1 MMFSSAEISES
12 RSRVLQGSVEQGL
25 CGQTVPFYSQG
36 LPSVFIAQFSGR
48 LTFCCSCFIFLRTL
62 NVAKVLSCFA
72 LSCFSGSVVV
82 KAADYCLCRAH
93 STCGK
98 MFFFVVFCFTTVTDD
113 RVYRKIPCV
122 CLYMDGATLQSR
134 CVYCFTHLHNESE
147 DNHLF
152 TLCSLVCQ
160 SALHN
165 LLCASYCLVFV
176 MHLESVDMFTLFVH

>member
-98 MFFFVVFCFTTVTDD
+98 MFFLLFFVLLLSQMTESIGKFHV
-113 RVYRKIPCV
+113 CV
-122 CLYMDGATLQSR
+122 CIWMEQHCSQGA
-134 CVYCFTHLHNESE
+134 CIALHTCTMNQRIIM
-147 DNHLF
+147 F